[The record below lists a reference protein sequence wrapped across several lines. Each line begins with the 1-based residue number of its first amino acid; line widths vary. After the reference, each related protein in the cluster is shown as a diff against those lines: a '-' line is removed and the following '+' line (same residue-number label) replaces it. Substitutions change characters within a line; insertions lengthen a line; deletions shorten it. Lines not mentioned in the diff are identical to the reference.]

1 MEARGKRSRENDRK
15 EVQPA
20 CERVNV
26 VGRCASILNVAGWVG
41 VRVADWQGGGCWHL
55 DVLSVDAGRAGADN
69 LGLRGSRARGRAT
82 WVEKER
88 RDGAGWERQGAGA
101 LASDSPTSHIMMQG

>member
-1 MEARGKRSRENDRK
+1 MEARGERSRENDRK

-69 LGLRGSRARGRAT
+69 LGLRGSRTRGG
-82 WVEKER
+82 R
-88 RDGAGWERQGAGA
+88 RGLRKRGGMVQDGKGKGQEHWQQTAPHR
-101 LASDSPTSHIMMQG
+101 TS